1 PRGARREATDAG
13 AGGCGI
19 ARADEAPGGA
29 RRREV
34 ATLLAALGER
44 GAEPDQRIARGRR
57 VEGVEPPREPPG
69 STAALLGQQQRAR
82 AAAGTEPPLVGIT
95 RPPHERP
102 TATPPR

>member
-1 PRGARREATDAG
+1 GRQHRREVPAGRCGTAT
-13 AGGCGI
+13 
-19 ARADEAPGGA
+19 ADEEPGGA

-34 ATLLAALGER
+34 EPLLATLGER
-44 GAEPDQRIARGRR
+44 RAEPDQRIARGRR

-82 AAAGTEPPLVGIT
+82 AAAETEPPLVGIT